1 LIILQFKF
9 YKMSLEKYVLHL
21 ADNALIYSQRL
32 CEWCG
37 HAPEL
42 EVDIAISNIALDHI
56 GASRSFYQYAAT
68 LIGNGATEDSLAF
81 LRKEREFANILLVEQ
96 TNGNFAKTMARALCY
111 DTFMQLLYTAM
122 KNSKDEMLAAIA
134 EKSLK
139 EVNYHY
145 RFSSEWVIRLGDGTP
160 ESKQK
165 MQTAIDEIWNYTG
178 EMFMPSNIDTEMMAN
193 GVAPDITALQA
204 PWLQKIKEI
213 LAEATLVL
221 KMVYIASKW
230 VFYWL
235 ICNICK
241 ELFLV
246 QSGSR

>member
-1 LIILQFKF
+1 
-9 YKMSLEKYVLHL
+9 
-21 ADNALIYSQRL
+21 
-32 CEWCG
+32 
-37 HAPEL
+37 
-42 EVDIAISNIALDHI
+42 
-56 GASRSFYQYAAT
+56 
-68 LIGNGATEDSLAF
+68 
-81 LRKEREFANILLVEQ
+81 
-96 TNGNFAKTMARALCY
+96 MARALCY

-204 PWLQKIKEI
+204 PWLQKIKEV

-221 KMVYIASKW
+221 PESGWMHSGGKNGVHSEQMG
-230 VFYWL
+230 
-235 ICNICK
+235 
-241 ELFLV
+241 FLLADL
-246 QSGSR
+246 QYMQRAFPSAEW